1 MSIQRYD
8 MAAWGDCIIRVEEG
22 EYVLFTDHEK
32 AVKEAGRKYLEWV
45 RQQNAAGL
53 CEDSGL
59 PFKQCIL
66 GVCDCG
72 LEFTPDEDIDGVVAS
87 LIEKAREKA

>member
-1 MSIQRYD
+1 MKS
-8 MAAWGDCIIRVEEG
+8 WTE
-22 EYVLFTDHEK
+22 
-32 AVKEAGRKYLEWV
+32 EAGRKYGEWV

-72 LEFTPDEDIDGVVAS
+72 LEFTPDEDIDRVVAG
-87 LIEKAREKA
+87 LVQQALEDGA